1 MTSLFNKDKI
11 QYFLFTLSIIV
22 FRYYWSLISQWREDQ
37 STNLWIAYTSE
48 INQIPV
54 GLLSS
59 KDIATP
65 NFIIL
70 IGKILNIFDNILL
83 ITITISLLQIFFF
96 YLLVKQLP
104 IEKDRKYFLIII
116 LSFSTLLSASS
127 IEFWNNWILISLNSL
142 FFYFY
147 IKYLNS
153 RKILLIPIL
162 FVVATLPF
170 AVYLAGLV
178 NTITFCLLIIF
189 EIFRTKDFVRS
200 RFLYQKCIFILASIS
215 LYIYYVWIPF

>member
-22 FRYYWSLISQWREDQ
+22 FRYYWALISQWREDQ

-70 IGKILNIFDNILL
+70 IGKIHRRCCVIKVWAGSRRTPSTSWGYYKKQKIELKSNKKRPLACFLL
-83 ITITISLLQIFFF
+83 APAH
-96 YLLVKQLP
+96 V
-104 IEKDRKYFLIII
+104 
-116 LSFSTLLSASS
+116 
-127 IEFWNNWILISLNSL
+127 
-142 FFYFY
+142 
-147 IKYLNS
+147 S
-153 RKILLIPIL
+153 R
-162 FVVATLPF
+162 VAGDTG
-170 AVYLAGLV
+170 VGKV
-178 NTITFCLLIIF
+178 
-189 EIFRTKDFVRS
+189 D
-200 RFLYQKCIFILASIS
+200 
-215 LYIYYVWIPF
+215 

>member
-11 QYFLFTLSIIV
+11 QYILFTVSIIV

-70 IGKILNIFDNILL
+70 IGKILNIFDDILL
-83 ITITISLLQIFFF
+83 ITITISVFQIFCF

-162 FVVATLPF
+162 FIVAT
-170 AVYLAGLV
+170 
-178 NTITFCLLIIF
+178 
-189 EIFRTKDFVRS
+189 
-200 RFLYQKCIFILASIS
+200 
-215 LYIYYVWIPF
+215 

>member
-83 ITITISLLQIFFF
+83 ITITISLLQIFF
-96 YLLVKQLP
+96 
-104 IEKDRKYFLIII
+104 
-116 LSFSTLLSASS
+116 
-127 IEFWNNWILISLNSL
+127 L
-142 FFYFY
+142 F
-147 IKYLNS
+147 
-153 RKILLIPIL
+153 
-162 FVVATLPF
+162 A
-170 AVYLAGLV
+170 
-178 NTITFCLLIIF
+178 C
-189 EIFRTKDFVRS
+189 
-200 RFLYQKCIFILASIS
+200 
-215 LYIYYVWIPF
+215 